1 MPFGLVNAPATFSR
15 IMRKLN
21 CNLQKLRNYLDDVLS
36 YSKTWNKHLQGL
48 GAFLSKVREAKLSL
62 RPSKC
67 SVGFTELT
75 LLGHKVGQHGASPC
89 EDLVDKILQART
101 PKIKKQLR
109 SFLAL
114 VGFYRA
120 YVPNFAVIAVPLTDL
135 TKKGSP
141 NVLQWS
147 DVHERAFST
156 LKRCVCNPPL
166 LQLPDVSKP
175 FILQT
180 DAACDG
186 LGAILLQ
193 ESEQTKHP
201 VTFASQKLLPREQ
214 NYSVI
219 EREALAIIWGVKRY
233 HNYLYSQHFYL
244 ETDRHPLQFLNEA
257 KQFSSRVIRWSLILQ
272 PYRFTIRAIKGSHN
286 VGTDFLSRHSFWG
299 N

>member
-1 MPFGLVNAPATFSR
+1 
-15 IMRKLN
+15 
-21 CNLQKLRNYLDDVLS
+21 
-36 YSKTWNKHLQGL
+36 
-48 GAFLSKVREAKLSL
+48 
-62 RPSKC
+62 
-67 SVGFTELT
+67 
-75 LLGHKVGQHGASPC
+75 
-89 EDLVDKILQART
+89 
-101 PKIKKQLR
+101 
-109 SFLAL
+109 
-114 VGFYRA
+114 
-120 YVPNFAVIAVPLTDL
+120 VPNFAVIAVPLTDL

-219 EREALAIIWGVKRY
+219 KREALAIIWGVKRY

-244 ETDRHPLQFLNEA
+244 ETDRHRLQFLNEA

-286 VGTDFLSRHSFWG
+286 VGTDFLSRHSFGG